1 MVKFFKNAK
10 RLRLKIAS
18 MILLVVLLTL
28 EFSPFAVKAT
38 ANQLQVYA
46 PGAVSVG
53 WDSYNGKS
61 VFYSNSTLGGT
72 TAYCID
78 YTFGIPSGTMTFR
91 DYLSDQG
98 LAILIHG
105 YPNCSPASLGC
116 NTEDEAYMATQMALW
131 EVLNRTGESH
141 KAGLIFRV
149 ENVTPK
155 AGMEGFYQRS
165 VAAAKKLVAMAES
178 DPYTDVPTLT
188 VTTQNATLSY
198 IGDDALM
205 GPYKVD
211 VTGVDKSNVRSITAT
226 LENAPASARIT
237 DAQGNTKT
245 SVSNGDSVYVRM
257 SSSEAKTSFRLV
269 FASDVDRKV
278 GCIYTQSAATQD
290 YVRLDTVPN
299 SMSQP
304 ITINWTPGESYGRIE
319 ITKVDDTDKP
329 VAGAKFRLERADG
342 TVIAEEVE
350 TGVDG
355 KIIFTNVPVGEYVLI
370 ETEAPKGYAIID
382 STTNVTVKKAETTYV
397 EVVNERVRGTIIVV
411 KTDDEETPIEG
422 VKFNIMNDEREVIQT
437 ITTDAD
443 GLAGVTDLPLGTY
456 YYQEIE
462 APENVIMDTGVYK
475 LELEN
480 KGQVLRV
487 DVVNVKIKGSLKITK
502 VDDKNTP
509 IANVKFDIL
518 DSNKNVVDT
527 IETDKNGVAVSKEL
541 TPGTY
546 YYKEIEVPDGYIMD
560 STEYKFDINNEGE
573 LKSVKV
579 VNYPE
584 KGKLKITKYDNKGS
598 TLEGVKFDILD
609 ENKNVVDTIITDENG
624 VAISKD
630 LPVGTYYYKETE
642 APENVVMD
650 EAEHEFILNENN
662 QVIQKTVVN
671 KLVEKGKLQITK
683 YDSNGSTLEGVKFDI
698 LDENKNVVDTIITDE
713 NGVAISK
720 DLPIG
725 TYYYKETE
733 APENVVMDE
742 EEHEFILTE
751 DNQVVQKTVIN
762 EIQEGKLKIIKVD
775 ENSEPLAGVKFE
787 IYDENMNF
795 ICDMTTN
802 EEGIAE
808 SEELEKGTYYYKEV
822 EAPEGIVIDEEPHKF
837 TIEYDGQNVVEN
849 VVNNFVKGKLQ
860 ITKLV
865 DGTNTPLKD
874 VKFAILDSER
884 NVIEEI
890 ITDENGIATSS
901 NLTYGTYYFKE
912 IEAPDGYI
920 IDGQEHEFS
929 IVENND
935 LVEAVVYNKKA
946 ELPQT
951 GGLLS
956 DDMMIVLAVS
966 AISILGY
973 VVVRAISSKKEEC

>member
-245 SVSNGDSVYVRM
+245 SVANGDSVYVRM
-257 SSSEAKTSFRLV
+257 SSSEAKASFNLV
-269 FASDVDRKV
+269 FASDVDRTV
-278 GCIYTQSAATQD
+278 GCIYTQSGNTQD

-299 SMSQP
+299 NMRQP
-304 ITINWTPGESYGRIE
+304 ITINWTPGQSYGRIE
-319 ITKVDDTDKP
+319 LTKIDDTDKP

-350 TGVDG
+350 TSVDG
-355 KIIFTNVPVGEYVLI
+355 KIIFTNVPVGDYVLI
-370 ETEAPKGYAIID
+370 ETEAPKGYTITNA
-382 STTNVTVKKAETTYV
+382 TTNVTVKKAETTYV
-397 EVVNERVRGTIIVV
+397 EVENERTRGTIIVV
-411 KTDDEETPIEG
+411 KTDDEGTPIEG
-422 VKFNIMNDEREVIQT
+422 VKFNIMNDEKEVIQT
-437 ITTDAD
+437 ITTNAD

-462 APENVIMDTGVYK
+462 APDNVIMDTGVYEFK
-475 LELEN
+475 LETN
-480 KGQVLRV
+480 GQVLRV
-487 DVVNVKIKGSLKITK
+487 DVENEKVRGSLKITK
-502 VDDKNTP
+502 VDDKDTP

-518 DSNKNVVDT
+518 DESKNVVDT
-527 IETDKNGVAVSKEL
+527 IT
-541 TPGTY
+541 
-546 YYKEIEVPDGYIMD
+546 
-560 STEYKFDINNEGE
+560 
-573 LKSVKV
+573 
-579 VNYPE
+579 
-584 KGKLKITKYDNKGS
+584 
-598 TLEGVKFDILD
+598 
-609 ENKNVVDTIITDENG
+609 TDENG
-624 VAISKD
+624 VAVSKD

-642 APENVVMD
+642 APDNVVMD
-650 EAEHEFILNENN
+650 EAEHEFILTEN
-662 QVIQKTVVN
+662 
-671 KLVEKGKLQITK
+671 
-683 YDSNGSTLEGVKFDI
+683 
-698 LDENKNVVDTIITDE
+698 
-713 NGVAISK
+713 
-720 DLPIG
+720 
-725 TYYYKETE
+725 
-733 APENVVMDE
+733 
-742 EEHEFILTE
+742 
-751 DNQVVQKTVIN
+751 NQVVQKTVVN
-762 EIQEGKLKIIKVD
+762 DLQEGKLKIIKVD

-787 IYDENMNF
+787 IYDEDMNF

-808 SEELEKGTYYYKEV
+808 SCELEKGTYYYKEV
-822 EAPEGIVIDEEPHKF
+822 EAPEGIVIDEEAHKF

-901 NLTYGTYYFKE
+901 NLPYGTYYFKE

-920 IDGQEHEFS
+920 MDGQEHEFS

-935 LVEAVVYNKKA
+935 LIEAVVYNHKA
-946 ELPQT
+946 ELPKT

-956 DDMMIVLAVS
+956 DNMMIVLAVS
-966 AISILGY
+966 AISIVGY
-973 VVVRAISSKKEEC
+973 IIARAISSKKEEC

>member
-1 MVKFFKNAK
+1 MVKFFKSVK

-18 MILLVVLLTL
+18 MILLIVLLTL

-38 ANQLQVYA
+38 ANQLQFYS
-46 PGAVSVG
+46 PGVIVVG
-53 WDSYNGKS
+53 RDSFNNKN
-61 VFYSNSTLGGT
+61 VFFSNSTLGGT

-78 YTFGIPSGTMTFR
+78 YTWGTPSGTMTFR
-91 DYLSDQG
+91 EYLSDQG

-105 YPNCSPASLGC
+105 YPNCTPASLGC

-141 KAGLIFRV
+141 KSGLIFRV

-155 AGMEGFYQRS
+155 AGMEGFYERT
-165 VAAAKKLVAMAES
+165 VAAAKKLVALAES
-178 DPYTDVPTLT
+178 DPYTDVPELI
-188 VTTQNATLSY
+188 VTTENAKLSY
-198 IGDDALM
+198 IDGDALM

-350 TGVDG
+350 TSVDG
-355 KIIFTNVPVGEYVLI
+355 KIIFTNVPVGDYVLI
-370 ETEAPKGYAIID
+370 ETEAPKGYTITNA
-382 STTNVTVKKAETTYV
+382 TTNVTVKKAETTYV
-397 EVVNERVRGTIIVV
+397 EVENERTRGTIIVV
-411 KTDDEETPIEG
+411 KTDDEGTPIEG
-422 VKFNIMNDEREVIQT
+422 VKFNIMNDEKEVIQT
-437 ITTDAD
+437 ITTNAD

-462 APENVIMDTGVYK
+462 APDNVIMDTGVYEFK
-475 LELEN
+475 LETN
-480 KGQVLRV
+480 GQVLRV
-487 DVVNVKIKGSLKITK
+487 DVENEKVRGSLKITK
-502 VDDKNTP
+502 VDDKDTP

-518 DSNKNVVDT
+518 DESKNVVDT
-527 IETDKNGVAVSKEL
+527 ITTDENGVAVSKDL
-541 TPGTY
+541 LPGTY
-546 YYKEIEVPDGYIMD
+546 YYKEVEVPDGYIMD
-560 STEYKFDINNEGE
+560 STEYEFKLNNEGE
-573 LKSVKV
+573 LKAVKV

-584 KGKLKITKYDNKGS
+584 KGKLQITKYDSNGA

-609 ENKNVVDTIITDENG
+609 ENKNVVDTITTDENG
-624 VAISKD
+624 VAVSKD

-642 APENVVMD
+642 APDNVVMD
-650 EAEHEFILNENN
+650 EAEHEFILTEN
-662 QVIQKTVVN
+662 
-671 KLVEKGKLQITK
+671 
-683 YDSNGSTLEGVKFDI
+683 
-698 LDENKNVVDTIITDE
+698 
-713 NGVAISK
+713 
-720 DLPIG
+720 
-725 TYYYKETE
+725 
-733 APENVVMDE
+733 
-742 EEHEFILTE
+742 
-751 DNQVVQKTVIN
+751 NQVVQKTVVN
-762 EIQEGKLKIIKVD
+762 DLQEGKLKIIKVD

-787 IYDENMNF
+787 IYDEDMNF

-808 SEELEKGTYYYKEV
+808 SCELEKGTYYYKEV
-822 EAPEGIVIDEEPHKF
+822 EAPEGIVIDEEAHKF

-849 VVNNFVKGKLQ
+849 VVNNFVRGKLQ

-865 DGTNTPLKD
+865 DGTSTPLKD

-901 NLTYGTYYFKE
+901 NLPYGTYYFKE

-920 IDGQEHEFS
+920 MDGQEHEFS

-935 LVEAVVYNKKA
+935 LIEAVVYNHKA
-946 ELPQT
+946 ELPKT

-956 DDMMIVLAVS
+956 DNMMIVLAVS
-966 AISILGY
+966 AISIVGY
-973 VVVRAISSKKEEC
+973 IIARAISSKKEEC

>member
-1 MVKFFKNAK
+1 MVKFFKSVK

-18 MILLVVLLTL
+18 MILLIVLLTL

-38 ANQLQVYA
+38 ANQLQFYS
-46 PGAVSVG
+46 PGVIVVG
-53 WDSYNGKS
+53 RDSFNNKN
-61 VFYSNSTLGGT
+61 VFFSNSTLGGT

-78 YTFGIPSGTMTFR
+78 YTWGTPSGTMTFR
-91 DYLSDQG
+91 EYLSDQG

-105 YPNCSPASLGC
+105 YPNCTPASLGC

-141 KAGLIFRV
+141 KSGLIFRV

-155 AGMEGFYQRS
+155 AGMEGFYERT
-165 VAAAKKLVAMAES
+165 VAAAKKLVALAES
-178 DPYTDVPTLT
+178 DPYTDVPELI
-188 VTTQNATLSY
+188 VTTENAKLSY
-198 IGDDALM
+198 IDGDALM

-245 SVSNGDSVYVRM
+245 SVANGDSVYVRM
-257 SSSEAKTSFRLV
+257 SSSEAKTSFNLV
-269 FASDVDRKV
+269 FASDVDRTV
-278 GCIYTQSAATQD
+278 GCIYTQSGNTQD
-290 YVRLDTVPN
+290 YVRLDTVPVN
-299 SMSQP
+299 MRQP
-304 ITINWTPGESYGRIE
+304 ITINWTPGQSYGRIE
-319 ITKVDDTDKP
+319 LTKIDDTDKP

-630 LPVGTYYYKETE
+630 LP
-642 APENVVMD
+642 
-650 EAEHEFILNENN
+650 
-662 QVIQKTVVN
+662 
-671 KLVEKGKLQITK
+671 
-683 YDSNGSTLEGVKFDI
+683 
-698 LDENKNVVDTIITDE
+698 
-713 NGVAISK
+713 
-720 DLPIG
+720 IG

>member
-350 TGVDG
+350 TSVDG
-355 KIIFTNVPVGEYVLI
+355 KIIFTNVPVGDYVLI
-370 ETEAPKGYAIID
+370 ETEAPKGYTITNA
-382 STTNVTVKKAETTYV
+382 TTNVTVKKAETTYV
-397 EVVNERVRGTIIVV
+397 EVENERTRGTIIVV
-411 KTDDEETPIEG
+411 KTDDEGTPIEG
-422 VKFNIMNDEREVIQT
+422 VKFNIMNDEKEVIQT
-437 ITTDAD
+437 ITTNAD

-462 APENVIMDTGVYK
+462 APDNVIMDTGVYEFK
-475 LELEN
+475 LETN
-480 KGQVLRV
+480 GQVLRV
-487 DVVNVKIKGSLKITK
+487 DVENEKVRGSLKITK
-502 VDDKNTP
+502 VDDKDTP

-518 DSNKNVVDT
+518 DESKNVVDT
-527 IETDKNGVAVSKEL
+527 ITTDENGVAVSKDL
-541 TPGTY
+541 LPGTY
-546 YYKEIEVPDGYIMD
+546 YYKEVEVPDGYIMD
-560 STEYKFDINNEGE
+560 STEYEFKLNNEGE
-573 LKSVKV
+573 LKAVKV

-584 KGKLKITKYDNKGS
+584 KGKLQITKYDSNGA

-609 ENKNVVDTIITDENG
+609 ENKNVVDTITTDENG
-624 VAISKD
+624 VAVSKD

-642 APENVVMD
+642 APDNVVMD
-650 EAEHEFILNENN
+650 EAEHEFILTEN
-662 QVIQKTVVN
+662 
-671 KLVEKGKLQITK
+671 
-683 YDSNGSTLEGVKFDI
+683 
-698 LDENKNVVDTIITDE
+698 
-713 NGVAISK
+713 
-720 DLPIG
+720 
-725 TYYYKETE
+725 
-733 APENVVMDE
+733 
-742 EEHEFILTE
+742 
-751 DNQVVQKTVIN
+751 NQVVQKTVVN
-762 EIQEGKLKIIKVD
+762 DLQEGKLKIIKVD

-787 IYDENMNF
+787 IYDEDMNF

-808 SEELEKGTYYYKEV
+808 SCELEKGTYYYKEV
-822 EAPEGIVIDEEPHKF
+822 EAPEGIVIDEEAHKF

-849 VVNNFVKGKLQ
+849 VVNNFVRGKLQ

-865 DGTNTPLKD
+865 DGTSTPLKD

-901 NLTYGTYYFKE
+901 NLPYGTYYFKE

-920 IDGQEHEFS
+920 MDGQEHEFS

-935 LVEAVVYNKKA
+935 LIEAVVYNHKA
-946 ELPQT
+946 ELPKT

-956 DDMMIVLAVS
+956 DNMMIVLAVS
-966 AISILGY
+966 AISIVGY
-973 VVVRAISSKKEEC
+973 IIARAISSKKEEC

>member
-1 MVKFFKNAK
+1 MVKFFKSVK

-18 MILLVVLLTL
+18 MILLIVLLTL

-38 ANQLQVYA
+38 ANQLQFYS
-46 PGAVSVG
+46 PGVIVVG
-53 WDSYNGKS
+53 RDSFNNKN
-61 VFYSNSTLGGT
+61 VFFSNSTLGGT

-78 YTFGIPSGTMTFR
+78 YTWGTPSGTMTFR
-91 DYLSDQG
+91 EYLSDQG

-105 YPNCSPASLGC
+105 YPNCTPASLGC

-141 KAGLIFRV
+141 KSGLIFRV

-155 AGMEGFYQRS
+155 AGMEGFYERT
-165 VAAAKKLVAMAES
+165 VAAAKKLVALAES
-178 DPYTDVPTLT
+178 DPYTDVPELI
-188 VTTQNATLSY
+188 VTTENAKLSY
-198 IGDDALM
+198 IDGDALM

-630 LPVGTYYYKETE
+630 LP
-642 APENVVMD
+642 
-650 EAEHEFILNENN
+650 
-662 QVIQKTVVN
+662 
-671 KLVEKGKLQITK
+671 
-683 YDSNGSTLEGVKFDI
+683 
-698 LDENKNVVDTIITDE
+698 
-713 NGVAISK
+713 
-720 DLPIG
+720 IG

-849 VVNNFVKGKLQ
+849 VVNNFVRGKLQ

-865 DGTNTPLKD
+865 DGTSTPLKD

>member
-245 SVSNGDSVYVRM
+245 SVANGDSVYVRM
-257 SSSEAKTSFRLV
+257 SSSEAKTSFNLV
-269 FASDVDRKV
+269 FASDVDRTV
-278 GCIYTQSAATQD
+278 GCIYTQSGNTQD
-290 YVRLDTVPN
+290 YVRLDTVPVN
-299 SMSQP
+299 MRQP
-304 ITINWTPGESYGRIE
+304 ITINWTPGQSYGRIE
-319 ITKVDDTDKP
+319 LTKIDDTGKP

-342 TVIAEEVE
+342 TVIAEEVV
-350 TGVDG
+350 TSVDG
-355 KIIFTNVPVGEYVLI
+355 KIIFTNVPVGDYVLI
-370 ETEAPKGYAIID
+370 EIEAPKGYTITNA
-382 STTNVTVKKAETTYV
+382 TTNVTVKKAETTYV
-397 EVVNERVRGTIIVV
+397 EVENERTRGTIVV
-411 KTDDEETPIEG
+411 YKTDDEGTPIQG
-422 VKFNIMNDEREVIQT
+422 VKFNIMNDEKEVIQT
-437 ITTDAD
+437 ITTDEE
-443 GLAGVTDLPLGTY
+443 GYAGVRDLPLGTY

-462 APENVIMDTGVYK
+462 APDNVIMDTGVYEFK
-475 LELEN
+475 LETN
-480 KGQVLRV
+480 GQVLRV
-487 DVVNVKIKGSLKITK
+487 DVENEKVRGSLKITK
-502 VDDKNTP
+502 VDDKDTP

-518 DSNKNVVDT
+518 DESKNVVDT
-527 IETDKNGVAVSKEL
+527 ITTDENGVAVSKDL
-541 TPGTY
+541 LPGTY
-546 YYKEIEVPDGYIMD
+546 YYKEVEVPDGYIMD
-560 STEYKFDINNEGE
+560 STEYEFKLNNEGE
-573 LKSVKV
+573 LKAVKV

-584 KGKLKITKYDNKGS
+584 KGKLQITKYDSNGA

-609 ENKNVVDTIITDENG
+609 ENKNVVDTITTDENG
-624 VAISKD
+624 VAVSKD

-642 APENVVMD
+642 APDNVVMD
-650 EAEHEFILNENN
+650 EAEHEFILTEN
-662 QVIQKTVVN
+662 
-671 KLVEKGKLQITK
+671 
-683 YDSNGSTLEGVKFDI
+683 
-698 LDENKNVVDTIITDE
+698 
-713 NGVAISK
+713 
-720 DLPIG
+720 
-725 TYYYKETE
+725 
-733 APENVVMDE
+733 
-742 EEHEFILTE
+742 
-751 DNQVVQKTVIN
+751 NQVVQKTVVN
-762 EIQEGKLKIIKVD
+762 DLQEGKLKIIKVD

-787 IYDENMNF
+787 IYDEDMNF

-808 SEELEKGTYYYKEV
+808 SCELEKGTYYYKEV
-822 EAPEGIVIDEEPHKF
+822 EAPEGIVIDEEAHKF

-901 NLTYGTYYFKE
+901 NLPYGTYYFKE

-920 IDGQEHEFS
+920 MDGQEHEFS

-935 LVEAVVYNKKA
+935 LIEAVVYNHKA
-946 ELPQT
+946 ELPKT

-956 DDMMIVLAVS
+956 DNMMIVLAVS
-966 AISILGY
+966 AISIVGY
-973 VVVRAISSKKEEC
+973 IIARAISSKKEEC

>member
-245 SVSNGDSVYVRM
+245 SVANGDSVYVRM
-257 SSSEAKTSFRLV
+257 SSSEAKATFNLV
-269 FASDVDRKV
+269 FASDVDRTV
-278 GCIYTQSAATQD
+278 GCIYTQSGNTQD
-290 YVRLDTVPN
+290 YVRLDTVPVN
-299 SMSQP
+299 MRQP
-304 ITINWTPGESYGRIE
+304 ITINWTPGQSYGRIE
-319 ITKVDDTDKP
+319 LTKIDDTGKP

-342 TVIAEEVE
+342 TVIDEEAVTTLE
-350 TGVDG
+350 G
-355 KIIFTNVPVGEYVLI
+355 KIIFTNVPVGDYVLI
-370 ETEAPKGYAIID
+370 EIEAPKGYTITNA
-382 STTNVTVKKAETTYV
+382 TTNVTVKKAETTYV
-397 EVVNERVRGTIIVV
+397 EVENERTRGTIVV
-411 KTDDEETPIEG
+411 YKTDDEGTPIQG
-422 VKFNIMNDEREVIQT
+422 VKFNIMNDEKEVIQT
-437 ITTDAD
+437 ITTDEE
-443 GLAGVTDLPLGTY
+443 GYAGVRDLPLGTY

-462 APENVIMDTGVYK
+462 APDNVIMDTGVYEFK
-475 LELEN
+475 LETN
-480 KGQVLRV
+480 GQVLRV
-487 DVVNVKIKGSLKITK
+487 DVENEKVRGSLKITK
-502 VDDKNTP
+502 VDDKDTP

-518 DSNKNVVDT
+518 DESKNVVDT
-527 IETDKNGVAVSKEL
+527 IT
-541 TPGTY
+541 
-546 YYKEIEVPDGYIMD
+546 
-560 STEYKFDINNEGE
+560 
-573 LKSVKV
+573 
-579 VNYPE
+579 
-584 KGKLKITKYDNKGS
+584 
-598 TLEGVKFDILD
+598 
-609 ENKNVVDTIITDENG
+609 TDENG
-624 VAISKD
+624 VAVSKD

-642 APENVVMD
+642 APDNVVMD
-650 EAEHEFILNENN
+650 EAEHEFILTEN
-662 QVIQKTVVN
+662 
-671 KLVEKGKLQITK
+671 
-683 YDSNGSTLEGVKFDI
+683 
-698 LDENKNVVDTIITDE
+698 
-713 NGVAISK
+713 
-720 DLPIG
+720 
-725 TYYYKETE
+725 
-733 APENVVMDE
+733 
-742 EEHEFILTE
+742 
-751 DNQVVQKTVIN
+751 NQVVQKTVVN
-762 EIQEGKLKIIKVD
+762 DLQEGKLKIIKVD

-787 IYDENMNF
+787 IYDEDMNF

-808 SEELEKGTYYYKEV
+808 SCELEKGTYYYKEV
-822 EAPEGIVIDEEPHKF
+822 EAPEGIVIDEEAHKF

-901 NLTYGTYYFKE
+901 NLPYGTYYFKE

-920 IDGQEHEFS
+920 MDGQEHEFS

-935 LVEAVVYNKKA
+935 LIEAVVYNHKA
-946 ELPQT
+946 ELPKT

-956 DDMMIVLAVS
+956 DNMMIVLAVS
-966 AISILGY
+966 AISIVGY
-973 VVVRAISSKKEEC
+973 IIARAISSKKEEC